1 MSRNVK
7 CSACEK
13 PVPEID
19 WVLMLNRKG
28 DDLVVDFHCSMVLL
42 HTAGMNPDTKVVVF
56 IELLRRIR
64 DREVE
69 GA

>member
-13 PVPEID
+13 LVPEID
-19 WVLMLNRKG
+19 QVLMLNREG
-28 DDLVVDFHCSMVLL
+28 DDLVVDFHCSMILL
-42 HTAGMNPDTKVVVF
+42 HAAGMNPDTKVVVS
-56 IELLRRIR
+56 IELLRKIR